1 MQAKRK
7 QTNSLLGNKLKI
19 NETEKILKLASEAA
33 KNAYSPYSKFK
44 VGACV
49 LYQDGTAYT
58 GCNVENASYGLTLC
72 AERTAIS
79 SAITDGQKTKLIAV
93 AIYSP
98 NAKLCYPCGA
108 CRQWISEFSQNATV
122 IVQDSDGNPKSFS
135 IKELL
140 PFSFEL

>member
-1 MQAKRK
+1 MRIDQKDSNK
-7 QTNSLLGNKLKI
+7 PLINKLKDGDVK
-19 NETEKILKLASEAA
+19 KILKFASDVAQ
-33 KNAYSPYSKFK
+33 NSYSPYSKFK

-49 LYQDGTAYT
+49 LYEDGNAYT

-79 SAITDGQKTKLIAV
+79 SAIADGQKSKIVAV

-108 CRQWISEFSQNATV
+108 CRQWIAEFSQDASV
-122 IVQDSDGNPKSFS
+122 IVENSEGKPQVLS

-140 PFSFEL
+140 PHTFKL

>member
-1 MQAKRK
+1 MQ
-7 QTNSLLGNKLKI
+7 I
-19 NETEKILKLASEAA
+19 NPTELIKSACKSAQ
-33 KNAYSPYSKFK
+33 NAYAPYSKFK

-49 LYQDGTAYT
+49 LYESGKTYT

-72 AERTAIS
+72 AERNAIS
-79 SAITDGQKTKLIAV
+79 SAIADGEKSKIIAV

-108 CRQWISEFSQNATV
+108 CRQWISEFAKEALIFV
-122 IVQDSDGNPKSFS
+122 EDADGNPKQTS

-140 PFSFEL
+140 PCCFEL

>member
-1 MQAKRK
+1 MQIDQK
-7 QTNSLLGNKLKI
+7 NSNKPLINKLKDGEI
-19 NETEKILKLASEAA
+19 KKILKFASDVAQ
-33 KNAYSPYSKFK
+33 NAYSPYSKFK

-49 LYQDGTAYT
+49 LYEDGNAYT

-79 SAITDGQKTKLIAV
+79 SAIADGQKSKIVAI

-108 CRQWISEFSQNATV
+108 CRQWIAEFSKDASIIVENAEGKPQ
-122 IVQDSDGNPKSFS
+122 IFS

-140 PFSFEL
+140 PHTFEL